1 MGTMRK
7 FTLKRL
13 GGIALLAVV
22 ASLAAAPAMAI
33 AQDALS
39 NPSAS
44 EYEPQSQVQ
53 GTSKTGSQGQNQG
66 PAAQHATSPTGLNS
80 NVGSL
85 PFTGLDVIV
94 LVVVAGALIGTGF
107 ALRRLSAPKTQA

>member
-1 MGTMRK
+1 MRK

-13 GGIALLAVV
+13 GGITLLAVV
-22 ASLAAAPAMAI
+22 AAIAVAPAAAI

-44 EYEPQSQVQ
+44 QYEPESQVQ
-53 GTSKTGSQGQNQG
+53 GTTTNGGGNGSG
-66 PAAQHATSPTGLNS
+66 PAAEHPATASATGLSS

-85 PFTGLDVIV
+85 PFTGMDVIV
-94 LVVVAGALIGTGF
+94 LLIVASALIGTGF
-107 ALRRLSAPKTQA
+107 ALRRLSAPKTPRA

>member
-1 MGTMRK
+1 MRK

-22 ASLAAAPAMAI
+22 ASLAAAPAMAL

-53 GTSKTGSQGQNQG
+53 GTSTTGSQG
-66 PAAQHATSPTGLNS
+66 PAAQHTASATGLNS